1 MSEKED
7 KFELKALEKMFV
19 ENKVENLDVLIAE
32 KTKQFQ
38 KDLEEVKTKLYIK
51 SVDKDGK
58 ITVKEDKK
66 LKNPLILNNYF
77 LKSIN
82 PYKNISPEYTAES
95 LNMVFDLYCDILTE
109 VNANIGTMPP
119 SISSFCKFAGISTA
133 TFKGYKSY
141 PEEDMR
147 NLVDMIEDYCYD
159 TSVAMSQ
166 NGYLKERITVYRMK
180 SEQEKMEKEQQQVV
194 IHAKSVNLGEIQ
206 EKVKR
211 IQELKKYNDKSK
223 VINAAF
229 EEKSNE

>member
-38 KDLEEVKTKLYIK
+38 KDLEEVKSKLYTK
-51 SVDKDGK
+51 SIDKDGK
-58 ITVKEDKK
+58 ITIKEDKK

-82 PYKNISPEYTAES
+82 PYKNVSPEYTAES

-109 VNANIGTMPP
+109 VNVNIGTMPP

-133 TFKGYKSY
+133 TFKGYKSN

-147 NLVDMIEDYCYD
+147 NVVDMIEDYCYD

-166 NGYLKERITVYRMK
+166 NGYLKERATVYRMK
-180 SEQEKMEKEQQQVV
+180 SEQEKMEKEQQKVV

-211 IQELKKYNDKSK
+211 IQELKKFNNKSK
-223 VINAAF
+223 VINADF
-229 EEKSNE
+229 EEKANE